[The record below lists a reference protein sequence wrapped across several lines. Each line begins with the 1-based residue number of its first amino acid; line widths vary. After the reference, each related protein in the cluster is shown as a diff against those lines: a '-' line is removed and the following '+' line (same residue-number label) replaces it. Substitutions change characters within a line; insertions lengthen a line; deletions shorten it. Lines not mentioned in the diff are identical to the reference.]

1 MSTAARNARMQR
13 LAAAYQLAQAINST
27 SQDRVRV
34 EAQKA
39 IDGMLL
45 PAGDTTEQYVDA
57 AAILQERAYTDEQI
71 GRLAKELGEDLK
83 IVSENEGRSLQY
95 NQQEFGRKQIGL
107 YHRVRD
113 ASLIEDVLASFKLRC
128 ARSHCK

>member
-1 MSTAARNARMQR
+1 MQG

-39 IDGMLL
+39 IDEMLL

-83 IVSENEGRSLQY
+83 TENEGRSLQY
-95 NQQEFGRKQIGL
+95 NQQEFDRKHVGL

-128 ARSHCK
+128 ARSPRK

>member
-1 MSTAARNARMQR
+1 MQG

-83 IVSENEGRSLQY
+83 TESEGRSLQY
-95 NQQEFGRKQIGL
+95 SQQEFDRKHIGL

-128 ARSHCK
+128 ARSPRK